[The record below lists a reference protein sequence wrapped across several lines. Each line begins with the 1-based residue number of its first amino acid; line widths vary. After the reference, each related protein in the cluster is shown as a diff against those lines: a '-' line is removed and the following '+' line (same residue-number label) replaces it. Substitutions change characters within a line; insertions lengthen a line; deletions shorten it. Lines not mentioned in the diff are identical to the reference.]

1 MSALLSKVEAVG
13 KKMLFLISVQFCSHF
28 KSRKLAEQM
37 RKDLEEAKEIEDI
50 DLSQIDP
57 TAAREKVVCPRC
69 GKEVLKEHFESHMTA
84 HSSDARLHS

>member
-1 MSALLSKVEAVG
+1 MHSTCQPRLL
-13 KKMLFLISVQFCSHF
+13 Q
-28 KSRKLAEQM
+28 
-37 RKDLEEAKEIEDI
+37 EIDDI

-84 HSSDARLHS
+84 HSSDARLRC